1 MEIDIDY
8 KALNQFWGWI
18 TERENVRVRRQYGH
32 PRPWSSDVIFQTQ
45 HFCNVRRED
54 DRITKEIHAVI
65 RSHGVVPVEDMPYW
79 YTIARMFNKP
89 ETLDRAMTAWFNG
102 AHWPTHLKRVR
113 AEGHKLFHV
122 AYVVSTC
129 GKSMDKVDYVGRVTL
144 DVARLDVPRVGL
156 QKAFNELVMVDGLG
170 SFMAGQIVAD
180 LRNSGYLVPED
191 KAEAKFWCVSGPGSI
206 KGLKYIFRNFSA
218 RHFTSYIDELYLQ
231 MPEEIKRMDLHAQ
244 DLQNCLCE
252 FSKYMRI
259 YNDEGGRR
267 RQFRGEL

>member
-1 MEIDIDY
+1 METDIDY
-8 KALNQFWGWI
+8 KALNMFWCWI
-18 TERENVRVRRQYGH
+18 NERENVRVRRAAGH

-65 RSHGVVPVEDMPYW
+65 RSHRVSVEFLPYW
-79 YTIARMFNKP
+79 YTVARMFNKP
-89 ETLDRAMTAWFNG
+89 ETLDRALAAWRNG
-102 AHWPTHLKRVR
+102 AHWPTHLKRLR
-113 AEGHKLFHV
+113 AEGFKLFHT

-129 GKSMDKVDYVGRVTL
+129 GKSMDKVDYV
-144 DVARLDVPRVGL
+144 DCVALNVLVLNVPSKGL

-180 LRNSGYLVPED
+180 LRNSPYLKPAPNEG
-191 KAEAKFWCVSGPGSI
+191 KMWCVSGPGSL

-231 MPEEIKRMDLHAQ
+231 MPEEIRRMDIHAQ

-267 RQFRGEL
+267 RPFPGEL